1 MGNALKQVMI
11 NRIALCEKCRQAF
24 IINEQ
29 GDETVCDNCL
39 AESELTHAMIDSGDL
54 IGISY
59 DCP

>member
-29 GDETVCDNCL
+29 GDETTCDNCL
-39 AESELTHAMIDSGDL
+39 AEDELTHELLDSGDL
-54 IGISY
+54 IGINY
-59 DCP
+59 DNT